1 MTTVATD
8 HDAPLPRPGMACSA
22 RPSMTGSTTMDPNT
36 QAGNAAT
43 RRDDD
48 EAALVQRAAR
58 GEEAA
63 FTAIMRR
70 HNQLLFRSVRSILKS
85 DADAE
90 DALQEAWLQAW
101 RALGTFRADARLSTW
116 LVRIAINEALGRQR
130 RKSAQIIALEP
141 AMNLPDAD
149 RDDAFADDP
158 AAAPEQKALRAQ
170 LRRLIEARIDEL
182 PASFRTVF
190 MLRAVEE
197 LSVEEVA
204 QALGIPAATVRTR
217 LFRARSLIREGLAS
231 QIDLATADAFAF
243 DGVRC
248 DRIVAGVLARARA
261 SGLCDATR

>member
-1 MTTVATD
+1 MNVSTISHRAPIDTD
-8 HDAPLPRPGMACSA
+8 
-22 RPSMTGSTTMDPNT
+22 TG
-36 QAGNAAT
+36 
-43 RRDDD
+43 
-48 EAALVQRAAR
+48 EAELVQRAAR

-70 HNQLLFRSVRSILKS
+70 HNQLLFRSVRSILQS

-90 DALQEAWLQAW
+90 DAVQEAWLQAW

-116 LVRIAINEALGRQR
+116 LVRIAINEALGRRR
-130 RKSAQIIALEP
+130 RKAAQIIPLEP
-141 AMNLPDAD
+141 AMNLSAAD

-170 LRRLIEARIDEL
+170 LRGLLEARIDAL
-182 PASFRTVF
+182 PEAFRTVF

-197 LSVEEVA
+197 MSVEEVA
-204 QALGIPAATVRTR
+204 QALAIPAATVRTR

-248 DRIVAGVLARARA
+248 DRIVAGVIARGRA
-261 SGLCDATR
+261 VGLVDATL

>member
-1 MTTVATD
+1 
-8 HDAPLPRPGMACSA
+8 
-22 RPSMTGSTTMDPNT
+22 MTGSTTMDPNT
-36 QAGNAAT
+36 QAGNAAI
-43 RRDDD
+43 RHDDD

-70 HNQLLFRSVRSILKS
+70 YNQLLFRSVRSILKS

-101 RALGTFRADARLSTW
+101 RALGAFRADARLSTW

-130 RKSAQIIALEP
+130 RTSAQIIALEP

-248 DRIVAGVLARARA
+248 DCIVAGVLARARA
-261 SGLCDATR
+261 SGLCDATS